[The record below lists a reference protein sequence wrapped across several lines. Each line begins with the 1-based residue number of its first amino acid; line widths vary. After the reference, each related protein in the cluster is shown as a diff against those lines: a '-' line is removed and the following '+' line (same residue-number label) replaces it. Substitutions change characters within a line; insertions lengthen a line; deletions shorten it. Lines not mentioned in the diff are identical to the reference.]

1 MVLINSFMNKFLLGF
16 GLILGLCV
24 CDVSAQ
30 VQNPEIIDGAF
41 KREEKTRRTNDL
53 YTVRQADAM
62 FSWSII
68 RLIDLNQKPNF
79 FFTYPKSMFINY
91 LMGSLKGGELEGYI
105 YKTEDLVPENAITSD
120 AILKSLESYD
130 TVITMDPVTYEMV
143 QKVEKKEFDP
153 NDVVGIRL
161 KEEWVFDRRTGG
173 LDVRIVALAPI
184 SNLKSEGRVVGQT
197 AMFWVYYPYIRPLLT
212 NSEVFNWRSESEKLN
227 YDEVFI
233 RRMFTS
239 NIIKEPNVKD
249 LRVEDYAKGR
259 DAFYESERI
268 KNKLL
273 DFEQSLWQ
281 Y

>member
-1 MVLINSFMNKFLLGF
+1 MKKVLIVFGFMTCLLTGS
-16 GLILGLCV
+16 L
-24 CDVSAQ
+24 SAP
-30 VQNPEIIDGAF
+30 VQSPEIIDGAF
-41 KREEKTRRTNDL
+41 RRVEKTRRTNDL
-53 YTVRQADAM
+53 YMVRQPDAM

-79 FFTYPKSMFINY
+79 FFTYPRSMFINY

-105 YKTEDLVPENAITSD
+105 YKTEDLIPENAITSD

-130 TVITMDPVTYEMV
+130 TVITMDPVSYEMV
-143 QKVEKKEFDP
+143 QKVEKKEFNP
-153 NDVVGIRL
+153 NDVIGIRL

-173 LDVRIVALAPI
+173 LDVRIVALAPVTNI
-184 SNLKSEGRVVGQT
+184 KSEGRVVGQT
-197 AMFWVYYPYIRPLLT
+197 AMFWVYYPYIRPVLS
-212 NSEVFNWRSESEKLN
+212 NSEVFNWRSESEKLT

>member
-1 MVLINSFMNKFLLGF
+1 MDLINCVMKNFL
-16 GLILGLCV
+16 IVLGLLTFGFAGTSV
-24 CDVSAQ
+24 AQ
-30 VQNPEIIDGAF
+30 VQNPEIVDGAF
-41 KREEKTRRTNDL
+41 KREEKMRRTNDL
-53 YTVRQADAM
+53 YVVRQADAM

-79 FFTYPKSMFINY
+79 FFTYPRSMFINY

-105 YKTEDLVPENAITSD
+105 YKTEDLIPENAITSD

-130 TVITMDPVTYEMV
+130 TVMSMDPVTYEMV
-143 QKVEKKEFDP
+143 QKIEKKEFNP

-184 SNLKSEGRVVGQT
+184 TNIKSEGRVVGQT
-197 AMFWVYYPYIRPLLT
+197 AMFWVYYPYIRPVLT

-273 DFEQSLWQ
+273 DFEQALWQ

>member
-1 MVLINSFMNKFLLGF
+1 MKNFLIV
-16 GLILGLCV
+16 LGLLTFGFAGTSV
-24 CDVSAQ
+24 AQ
-30 VQNPEIIDGAF
+30 VQNPEIVDGAF
-41 KREEKTRRTNDL
+41 KREEKMRRTNDL
-53 YTVRQADAM
+53 YVVRQADAM

-79 FFTYPKSMFINY
+79 FFTYPRSMFINY

-105 YKTEDLVPENAITSD
+105 YKTEDLIPENAITSD

-130 TVITMDPVTYEMV
+130 TVMSMDPVTYEMV
-143 QKVEKKEFDP
+143 QKIEKKEFNP

-184 SNLKSEGRVVGQT
+184 TNIKSEGRVVGQT
-197 AMFWVYYPYIRPLLT
+197 AMFWVYYPYIRPVLT

>member
-1 MVLINSFMNKFLLGF
+1 MKNFLIV
-16 GLILGLCV
+16 LGLLTFGFAGTSV
-24 CDVSAQ
+24 AQ
-30 VQNPEIIDGAF
+30 VQNPEIVDGAF
-41 KREEKTRRTNDL
+41 KREEKMRRTNDL
-53 YTVRQADAM
+53 YVVRQADAM

-79 FFTYPKSMFINY
+79 FFTYPRSMFINY

-105 YKTEDLVPENAITSD
+105 YKTEDLIPENAITSD

-130 TVITMDPVTYEMV
+130 TVMSMDPVTYEMV
-143 QKVEKKEFDP
+143 QKIEKKEFNP

-184 SNLKSEGRVVGQT
+184 TNIKSEGRVVGQT
-197 AMFWVYYPYIRPLLT
+197 AMFWVYYPYIRPVLT

-273 DFEQSLWQ
+273 DFEQALWQ

>member
-1 MVLINSFMNKFLLGF
+1 MDLINCVMKNFL
-16 GLILGLCV
+16 IVLGLLTFGFAGTSV
-24 CDVSAQ
+24 AQ
-30 VQNPEIIDGAF
+30 VQNPEIVDGAF
-41 KREEKTRRTNDL
+41 KREEKMRRTNDL
-53 YTVRQADAM
+53 YVVRQADAM

-79 FFTYPKSMFINY
+79 FFTYPRSMFINY

-105 YKTEDLVPENAITSD
+105 YKTEDLIPENAITSD

-130 TVITMDPVTYEMV
+130 TVMSMDPVTYEMV
-143 QKVEKKEFDP
+143 QKIEKKEFNP

-184 SNLKSEGRVVGQT
+184 TNIKSEGRVVGQI
-197 AMFWVYYPYIRPLLT
+197 AMFWVYYPYIRPVLT

>member
-1 MVLINSFMNKFLLGF
+1 MLTGSL
-16 GLILGLCV
+16 
-24 CDVSAQ
+24 SAQ
-30 VQNPEIIDGAF
+30 VQSPEIIDGAF
-41 KREEKTRRTNDL
+41 RRVEKTRRTNDL
-53 YTVRQADAM
+53 YMVRQPDAM

-79 FFTYPKSMFINY
+79 FFTYPRSMFINY

-105 YKTEDLVPENAITSD
+105 YKTEDLIPENAITSD

-130 TVITMDPVTYEMV
+130 TVITMDPVSYEMV
-143 QKVEKKEFDP
+143 QKVEKKEFNP
-153 NDVVGIRL
+153 NDVIGIRL

-173 LDVRIVALAPI
+173 LDVRIVALAPVTNI
-184 SNLKSEGRVVGQT
+184 KSEGRVVGQT
-197 AMFWVYYPYIRPLLT
+197 AMFWVYYPYIRPVLS
-212 NSEVFNWRSESEKLN
+212 NSEVFNWRSESEKLT

>member
-1 MVLINSFMNKFLLGF
+1 MKKVLFIFGIISWLLAAE
-16 GLILGLCV
+16 L
-24 CDVSAQ
+24 SAQ
-30 VQNPEIIDGAF
+30 VQNPEIVDGAF
-41 KREEKTRRTNDL
+41 RREERIRRMNDL

-79 FFTYPKSMFINY
+79 FFTYPRSMFINY
-91 LMGSLKGGELEGYI
+91 LMSSLKGGELEGYI

-130 TVITMDPVTYEMV
+130 TIMSMDPVTYEMV

-173 LDVRIVALAPI
+173 LDVRIIAVAPI
-184 SNLKSEGRVVGQT
+184 TNIKSEGRVVGQT
-197 AMFWVYYPYIRPLLT
+197 AMFWVYYPYIRPVLT